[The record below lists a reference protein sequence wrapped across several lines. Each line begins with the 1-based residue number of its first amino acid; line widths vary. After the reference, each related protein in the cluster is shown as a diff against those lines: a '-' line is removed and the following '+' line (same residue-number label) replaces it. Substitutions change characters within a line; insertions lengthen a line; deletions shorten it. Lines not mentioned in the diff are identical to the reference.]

1 MGMGGS
7 CLWWLSAESRGL
19 GIQVT
24 RQAVK
29 GCHGKKCGTPCL
41 PCTDLGPEDTLF
53 GIDCVFPVPFQ
64 GFSRAI
70 QPGLATSLYRAAGS
84 PCGDALVPT

>member
-7 CLWWLSAESRGL
+7 CFWWLCAESRGL

-24 RQAVK
+24 RQA
-29 GCHGKKCGTPCL
+29 GKGTPCL
-41 PCTDLGPEDTLF
+41 PRIDLAPEDTLF
-53 GIDCVFPVPFQ
+53 GTDCVFPISFQ
-64 GFSRAI
+64 GFSRFLSHEVVH
-70 QPGLATSLYRAAGS
+70 PGLATSRHRAAGF